1 MNLSLTP
8 LATSTNAIT
17 GLRVPVAENMR
28 VPGVNGGINLDLRD
42 RNPQG
47 LLVYVQPYVDMEV
60 GDQIDLRWGTPPA
73 PVGTYPVTVRD
84 QPVVIRIPW
93 DKVTPG
99 IEGCDY
105 DVRRVDGSSEG
116 APGRQFLVKFTRPG
130 GNDPQAGVP
139 GHQGLIAPL
148 LPQDIIDNGVGE
160 EEAAAGVPLR
170 VKPYLNM
177 SEGDTLEVR
186 WGAQGLF
193 KWPPLQAHDVGSDV
207 IITVP
212 EEAILLGGDGPN
224 IPVCY
229 RVIDQ
234 VYNYSLDT
242 DKLHW
247 SPNTLVD
254 VYANNSKL
262 AAPFVVEAVDGVIDL
277 DVLNGADVTVEVVAD
292 RNPPYAVGDTIELTW
307 RGTSVDE
314 QPVVFKTQLSITRIP
329 QALNFTV
336 PYSEVSAL
344 YTSRAVA
351 SYELLKADDSR
362 QGSRRTPVDIKGN
375 PLWLA
380 PPVILDA
387 ADGAIAA
394 DLPVA
399 RVQIPA
405 YSNMAEGDQ
414 LTFYWHGVG
423 LYGEQ
428 VDYEIERPVTHDEV
442 GQPILRLVN
451 NTYIAPLDHG
461 RLNIRYTVLNS
472 KGLRES
478 DRVYYTVGAVGGAL
492 PAPQVE
498 QAQGDLLNPYV
509 LPPEGATLV
518 VPLANI
524 VEIGDTL
531 TFSWRGSSTGLFE
544 GSVPIRSL
552 QGPLYFNL
560 DRDLYVEP
568 NLLGTI
574 AASYR
579 VIRDGRLV
587 GTSATLNLRVL
598 AVLPAPSVKQANGSS
613 LDPVAAKDNLT
624 VVVPTLSALLPTD
637 QLVVTWTGAA
647 GSPVDGSYTS
657 PARPVSAGLEVSVPN
672 SVLAYSL
679 GAEVT
684 VSYHVTRGN
693 EVLDSEVLVLA
704 VQPMPGTALDQL
716 IIVQAANA
724 GAGPQLDL
732 GTVTAATVRVGTWPL
747 IAPGQPVWL
756 DVRATR
762 NDGSL
767 YAKRLWDGGGDVTD
781 ASWISQG
788 FNTAAITPF
797 DELLYL
803 RDGSSLT
810 LTFKAALDRVN
821 DESRAVT
828 FAPRTY
834 VVKAPTD
841 LKPSIT
847 RVQDIHGEVPHQGT
861 TVERTLTLT
870 GGATPNQRVEIRDG
884 TASVTTTA
892 ADATGVWRTQVSGL
906 ANGAHVFSAKGLYGT
921 GQTSNP
927 WQVTIAQALTP
938 VITAVTD
945 PASNPVPNGGTT
957 VASNLTL
964 TGNATAN
971 LQVDILDNSAVLARV
986 TANASGVWTY
996 PANGLAIARHGFT
1009 ARAAYGDNPVSQAW
1023 VITVSDSVVP
1033 VISSVKDPS
1042 GGDIGNGASTFATH
1056 VTLLGT
1062 ATPNLTVDILD
1073 NGANLGRVTVSA
1085 AGVWTL
1091 SKAGLAIGGHSF
1103 VARANYGETPSSHPW
1118 VITVKNAV
1126 VPIITSVKDPSGADI
1141 GNGASTFATNV
1152 TLMGTAAPNLTVDIL
1167 DNSTV
1172 LARVTANTSGV
1183 WTYPANGL
1191 AIARHAF
1198 TARAAYGDN
1207 PVSQAWV
1214 IAVTE
1219 AVVPII
1225 SSVKDPSGADIGNGA
1240 STFATNVT
1248 LMGTAAP
1255 NLTVDILDNGA
1266 SLGRVTV
1273 SAAGVWTH
1281 AQNGLAVG
1289 GHSFVARATYGS
1301 NPQSSPRTLTVLA
1314 TVAPTI
1320 TYARD
1325 PQNND
1330 IPNGGSTIATTVTLT
1345 GKASPN
1351 QQVQVADGGSV
1362 KGTPTANGSSD
1373 WSLTVS
1379 GLALGSHSFTAR
1391 ALYGTG
1397 PVSAARTLTVRSALE
1412 FGGNH
1417 TLNASGYRVVQGR
1430 PPSSPPA
1437 NATYTRAA
1445 SGGSPPYSYSSSN
1458 PGVAL
1463 VNGAGRVVAGDNGTT
1478 TITARDSAGTTRS
1491 YQLTVTGAI
1500 VYVYVTTNTFS
1511 PAMAEI
1517 EGRGLRIPSVAD
1529 LQYLSAVYSADQPM
1543 DRYVGWPE
1551 NGRGTTWTN
1560 ENANWQGSWKWAV
1573 HLNLGTYDYYWI
1585 INISLLAVGIKP

>member
-8 LATSTNAIT
+8 LGASINAIT

-93 DKVTPG
+93 DRVTPG
-99 IEGCDY
+99 IDGCDY

-160 EEAAAGVPLR
+160 DEAAAGVPLR

-193 KWPPLQAHDVGSDV
+193 KWPPLQAQDVGSDV

-229 RVIDQ
+229 RVFDQ
-234 VYNYSLDT
+234 VHNYSLDS

-307 RGTSVDE
+307 RGTSVDD
-314 QPVVFKTQLSITRIP
+314 QPVVFRTQLPISRIP
-329 QALNFTV
+329 QALNFKV
-336 PYSEVSAL
+336 PYSAVSAL

-351 SYELLKADDSR
+351 SYELLKADGSR
-362 QGSRRTPVDIKGN
+362 QGSRRTPVNIRGN

-387 ADGAIAA
+387 VDGAIAA

-414 LTFYWHGVG
+414 LTFYWQGVG

-428 VDYEIERPVTHDEV
+428 VDYEIERLVTHDEV

-461 RLNIRYTVLNS
+461 RLNIRYTVLNNN
-472 KGLRES
+472 GLRES
-478 DRVYYTVGAVGGAL
+478 DWVDYTVGTVGGAL
-492 PAPQVE
+492 PAPRVE
-498 QAQGDLLNPYV
+498 QTQGDLLNPYV

-524 VEIGDTL
+524 VEVGDTL

-552 QGPLYFNL
+552 VGPLYFNL

-579 VIRDGRLV
+579 VIRGGSLV

-598 AVLPAPSVKQANGSS
+598 AVLPAPSVKQANGPS

-624 VVVPTLSALLPTD
+624 VVVPRLSALLPTD

-657 PARPVSAGLEVSVPN
+657 PAQPVSAGLEVSVPN
-672 SVLAYSL
+672 SVLVYSL
-679 GAEVT
+679 GAEVS
-684 VSYHVTRGN
+684 VVYHVTRGN
-693 EVLDSEVLVLA
+693 QVLDSEVLVLA
-704 VQPMPGTALDQL
+704 VQPMPGTALGQL

-732 GTVTAATVRVGTWPL
+732 GAVTAATVRVGTWPL

-762 NDGSL
+762 NDGSI

-788 FNTAAITPF
+788 FNTVAIIPF

-821 DESRAVT
+821 DESHAVT

-834 VVKAPTD
+834 VIKAPTD

-870 GGATPNQRVEIRDG
+870 GAATPNQRVEILDG

-906 ANGAHVFSAKGLYGT
+906 ANGAHVFTAKGLYGT

-945 PASNPVPNGGTT
+945 PASNAIPNGGTT

-971 LQVDILDNSAVLARV
+971 LQVDILDNGSVLARV
-986 TANASGVWTY
+986 TANGAGVWSC
-996 PANGLAIARHGFT
+996 PANGLAIARHSFT
-1009 ARAAYGDNPVSQAW
+1009 ARAAYGDNPVSQPW
-1023 VITVSDSVVP
+1023 VITVADSVVP
-1033 VISSVKDPS
+1033 TISSVKDPN
-1042 GGDIGNGASTFATH
+1042 GAEIGHGASTFATH

-1073 NGANLGRVTVSA
+1073 NGASLGRVTVSA

-1091 SKAGLAIGGHSF
+1091 AK
-1103 VARANYGETPSSHPW
+1103 
-1118 VITVKNAV
+1118 
-1126 VPIITSVKDPSGADI
+1126 
-1141 GNGASTFATNV
+1141 
-1152 TLMGTAAPNLTVDIL
+1152 
-1167 DNSTV
+1167 
-1172 LARVTANTSGV
+1172 
-1183 WTYPANGL
+1183 
-1191 AIARHAF
+1191 
-1198 TARAAYGDN
+1198 
-1207 PVSQAWV
+1207 
-1214 IAVTE
+1214 
-1219 AVVPII
+1219 
-1225 SSVKDPSGADIGNGA
+1225 
-1240 STFATNVT
+1240 
-1248 LMGTAAP
+1248 
-1255 NLTVDILDNGA
+1255 
-1266 SLGRVTV
+1266 
-1273 SAAGVWTH
+1273 
-1281 AQNGLAVG
+1281 NGLAVG

-1345 GKASPN
+1345 GKASAN

-1373 WSLTVS
+1373 WSLAVS
-1379 GLALGSHSFTAR
+1379 GLAVGSHSFTAR
-1391 ALYGTG
+1391 ALYGSG

-1412 FGGNH
+1412 FGGNY

-1458 PGVAL
+1458 PGVAQ
-1463 VNGAGRVVAGDNGTT
+1463 VNSAGRVVAGDNGTT

-1491 YQLTVTGAI
+1491 YQLTVTGAM
-1500 VYVYVTTNTFS
+1500 VYVYVTSTTFS
-1511 PAMAEI
+1511 SAIAQVQA
-1517 EGRGLRIPSVAD
+1517 RGLRIPTVAD
-1529 LQYLSAVYSADQPM
+1529 LQYLSAVYAADRPLQN
-1543 DRYVGWPE
+1543 YLGWP
-1551 NGRGTTWTN
+1551 TDTVWTD

-1573 HLNLGTYDYYWI
+1573 HLNTGGYDYYWI
-1585 INISLLAVGIKP
+1585 INIVQAGVGIRP